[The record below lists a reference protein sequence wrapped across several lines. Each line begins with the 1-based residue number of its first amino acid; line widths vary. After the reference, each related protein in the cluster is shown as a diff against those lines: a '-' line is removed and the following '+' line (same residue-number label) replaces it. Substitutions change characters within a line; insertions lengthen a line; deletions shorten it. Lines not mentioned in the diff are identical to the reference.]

1 MRSRGRVTWRQ
12 SSLWDWLKPTE
23 SARTLRGASS
33 GMTAFCVRSSRCLL
47 RQLFSPAAM
56 NRRYTLDVAAPLLRT
71 QSYVDGRWV
80 SAASEFPVVDPCTGQ
95 EIVRVSN
102 CGADEARTAVVA
114 AHEAFQSWKQTT
126 AKVRPSAGLQVYI
139 SHPHVRARTR
149 TEIMTSACSC
159 R

>member
-1 MRSRGRVTWRQ
+1 
-12 SSLWDWLKPTE
+12 
-23 SARTLRGASS
+23 
-33 GMTAFCVRSSRCLL
+33 MTAFCVRSSRCLL
-47 RQLFSPAAM
+47 RHLFRTAAM

-80 SAASEFPVVDPCTGQ
+80 SAASDFPVVDPCTGQ

-114 AHEAFQSWKQTT
+114 AYEAFQSWKQTT
-126 AKVRPSAGLQVYI
+126 AKVPSSAGLRVYI
-139 SHPHVRARTR
+139 TPPMCARTR
-149 TEIMTSACSC
+149 TEIVTLAAKCCSC